1 MDLEPEAQRLRE
13 RILAGLRPGAQ
24 AELVA
29 SEPRNEGRLRW
40 QHQAYRV
47 TLARDA
53 NLKVVTGQLVQA
65 AEDAGGVLVASR
77 PEGTGQVVE
86 FGLEHAGR
94 VLPVLRVRLGRA
106 TGQPAARVAVVLD
119 DAGMHLTELDR
130 ALAIGRPVALAVLPG
145 LPHSEELARRAAAA
159 GLDVL
164 VHLPMEPEDPHQA
177 GRLGPLAVRVTMTD
191 EEISEVVEQAL
202 RAVPGAVGV
211 NNHMGS
217 RATQDPRVLRAV
229 LRVIREHR
237 LFFLDSRTTP
247 ATAVEEVAREVG
259 VPSLRRAVFLD
270 NDPSPE
276 AVRLQLRRLAE
287 QALRDGHAVGIGHA
301 NRPHTAAVVA
311 EVAPELEQMG
321 VQFVRLRDLFRT
333 P

>member
-1 MDLEPEAQRLRE
+1 MDLEPEAQRLRA
-13 RILAGLRPGAQ
+13 RILASLLSGPRPEEITSELRTD
-24 AELVA
+24 
-29 SEPRNEGRLRW
+29 GRLRW
-40 QHQAYRV
+40 QHRAYRV
-47 TLARDA
+47 ALPQGA
-53 NLKVVTGQLVQA
+53 NVKVVTGKLVQA
-65 AEDAGGVLVASR
+65 AEDADGVLVASR
-77 PEGTGQVVE
+77 PEGTAQVLE

-94 VLPVLRVRLGRA
+94 VLPVLRIRLEPA
-106 TGQPAARVAVVLD
+106 AGQAAARVAVVLD
-119 DAGMHLTELDR
+119 DAGMHLAELDR

-164 VHLPMEPEDPHQA
+164 VHLPMEPDDPHQA

-191 EEISEVVEQAL
+191 EEISEVVQQAL

-229 LRVIREHR
+229 LRVVREHR

-247 ATAVEEVAREVG
+247 ATAVEQVAREVG

-311 EVAPELEQMG
+311 ETAPELERMG
-321 VQFVRLRDLFRT
+321 VQFVRLRDLARA